1 MEKAFNKET
10 GKERGEGG
18 NSVGSLEIDLPGVI
32 YREMARTCGNSIFS
46 ISYNNKSA
54 QFNCEL
60 HCCFFLSFL
69 CVFFHSFLI
78 ELVR

>member
-10 GKERGEGG
+10 GEERGEGG
-18 NSVGSLEIDLPGVI
+18 NSDGSLEIDLPGVI

-60 HCCFFLSFL
+60 HCSFSSL
-69 CVFFHSFLI
+69 FYVFFFILS
-78 ELVR
+78 